1 MYHPQYLLHNQK
13 LLHRRK
19 QKNIIHSQGKK
30 VNKKRS
36 TNKPN
41 VEFADKNFKITMT
54 NMLKKKNIFFFYR
67 NITGDMTGIMRSV
80 NSQ

>member
-1 MYHPQYLLHNQK
+1 MYHPQYLLYNQK
-13 LLHRRK
+13 LLYRRK

-30 VNKKRS
+30 VNQKRS